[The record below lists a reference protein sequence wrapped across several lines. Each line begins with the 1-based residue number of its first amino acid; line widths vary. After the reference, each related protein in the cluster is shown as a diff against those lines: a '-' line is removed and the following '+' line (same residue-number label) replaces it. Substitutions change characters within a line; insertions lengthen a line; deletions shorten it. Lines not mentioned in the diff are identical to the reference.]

1 MSWWVNAQ
9 RDGTFYTQAEREW
22 QARMRYV
29 QMPRLTS
36 EDVKRPARKFDQGS
50 TFIARTRL
58 DERAA

>member
-1 MSWWVNAQ
+1 MSWWVDAQ
-9 RDGTFYTQAEREW
+9 WDGTFYQQAAAELET
-22 QARMRYV
+22 RMQYAKL
-29 QMPRLTS
+29 PRLTS